1 MDNKNLKIKQT
12 VTLAYENHIKQNLDL
27 AENLY
32 TKVLKIDPNNVDA
45 SFLLG
50 TLYLQKKNLKKA
62 IELFNEVIKIK
73 PDHVNAIHNL
83 AYTLIEMGKPREAKN
98 YLIK

>member
-45 SFLLG
+45 SFYLA
-50 TLYLQKKNLKKA
+50 LYIYKK
-62 IELFNEVIKIK
+62 KI
-73 PDHVNAIHNL
+73 
-83 AYTLIEMGKPREAKN
+83 
-98 YLIK
+98 